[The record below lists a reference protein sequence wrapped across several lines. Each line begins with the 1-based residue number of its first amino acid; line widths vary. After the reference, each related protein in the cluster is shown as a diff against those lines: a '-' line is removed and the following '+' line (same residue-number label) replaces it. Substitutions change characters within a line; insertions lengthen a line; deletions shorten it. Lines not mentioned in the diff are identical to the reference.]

1 MARTGGGRSPSR
13 AFLLWA
19 TVGGLALASAAAAAV
34 AAGSLADGPTLCLF
48 RLTTG
53 VPCPGCGLT
62 RGMAWLA
69 RGELARA
76 LGLHPLAPLL
86 AAEAAVGWVL
96 WGAVLAGWLRRPAER
111 PLLVLLWLNLLAL
124 FAVWGARLAAGTL
137 PR

>member
-1 MARTGGGRSPSR
+1 MSGMGGGRAPSR
-13 AFLLWA
+13 PFLLWA
-19 TVGGLALASAAAAAV
+19 AVGGVALVAAAGAAV
-34 AAGSLADGPTLCLF
+34 AAEGLGGGPILCLF

-76 LGLHPLAPLL
+76 FLLHPLAPLL
-86 AAEAAVGWVL
+86 ALEAAVGWGL

-124 FAVWGARLAAGTL
+124 VAVWVARLANGTL